1 MADAEK
7 RQLYDDG
14 VDIKKK
20 KKKKNSELDSGSES
34 EDEDGQ
40 KKKSLREEIERK

>member
-1 MADAEK
+1 LSDPEK

-14 VDIKKK
+14 VDVKKHK
-20 KKKKNSELDSGSES
+20 DKKKKNDLDSDSD
-34 EDEDGQ
+34 DEDGD